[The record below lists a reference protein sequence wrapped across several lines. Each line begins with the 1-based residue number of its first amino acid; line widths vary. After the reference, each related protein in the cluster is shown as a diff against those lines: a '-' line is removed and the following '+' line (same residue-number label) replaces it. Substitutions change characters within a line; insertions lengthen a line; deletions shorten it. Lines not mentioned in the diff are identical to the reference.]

1 MAALEEMDFCCVDA
15 LEGASGQDIA
25 FSKILALYTVTPR
38 LSSEPAVARLP
49 AVDAAW
55 LEELVRVL
63 GTPAAK
69 RRRVW
74 STLDAPIVLEAAVNS
89 FAAPKPK
96 VRVIEQS
103 STTRAF
109 ALTGE
114 LSGP

>member
-1 MAALEEMDFCCVDA
+1 MTFLKGPA
-15 LEGASGQDIA
+15 G
-25 FSKILALYTVTPR
+25 KILCFSVALALQNVSPR

-49 AVDAAW
+49 AAGAAW
-55 LEELVRVL
+55 LEELVKVL

-114 LSGP
+114 SSGP